1 MGRLNTELCKSLN
14 LEHPIVQ
21 APIGGGASPELAAA
35 VADAGGLGMLSV
47 TWRDPAATRTAIRKT
62 RAKTQ
67 GRFAV
72 NIVIDPDSK
81 QVSTEEALEASLDAG
96 VDVCTF
102 SFGEAEPYV
111 NRVHDAGGYVM
122 QTVGDAEA
130 AARAADA
137 GVDIVVA
144 QGWEAGGHVQ
154 SEVASLPLIPRVVDA
169 VDDVPVIAAGG
180 IADGRG
186 VAAVLAL
193 GAAGAWLGT
202 RFVAT
207 KEAAIHSTYQRHV
220 LEASETDTEFT
231 ELFDVGWPESPHRII
246 RNSTFERWKAEEMP
260 PRGERPNEGEIVG
273 EFPDG
278 EPVKR
283 YSYRSPSEGTR
294 GDVEAMALYAGQS
307 AGLTNDLPDAA
318 TVINEL
324 VSETIDATEDLSTVV
339 SDV

>member
-1 MGRLNTELCKSLN
+1 MGRLDTKLCETLD

-47 TWRDPAATRTAIRKT
+47 TWRDPAATREAIRKT
-62 RAKTQ
+62 RAKTR

-111 NRVHDAGGYVM
+111 DRVHGAGGCVM

-137 GVDIVVA
+137 GVDVVVA

-154 SEVASLPLIPRVVDA
+154 SEVASLPLVPRVVDA
-169 VDDVPVIAAGG
+169 VEDVPVVAAGG

-186 VAAVLAL
+186 IAAVLAL

-207 KEAAIHSTYQRHV
+207 REAAIHSTYQRRV
-220 LEASETDTEFT
+220 LESSEADTEFT
-231 ELFDVGWPESPHRII
+231 ELFDVGWPESPHRVL
-246 RNSTFERWKAEEMP
+246 RNSTFERWEAEGEP
-260 PRGERPNEGEIVG
+260 PRGERPNEGETVG

-283 YSYRSPSEGTR
+283 YSYRSPSDETR

-307 AGLTNDLPDAA
+307 AGLTNDLPGVA
-318 TVINEL
+318 TVIDGL
-324 VSETIDATEDLSTVV
+324 VSETVDTVENVSTVV
-339 SDV
+339 GDE